1 MNQGWK
7 ATFCAVLAAFAS
19 LAAVTVLHFYAESA
33 GLKGG
38 IAFLFLLPIWIGTRM
53 SGTRAGLITSVATA
67 GTWTWINDASLLTFF
82 VSALLMTMVMAGS
95 NIVVQRFSRARR
107 LASHDPLT
115 GLHNRRSALELG
127 RHIAENHQLDA
138 KDLAVI
144 TIDCDGF
151 KGINDQFGH
160 ATGDRALK
168 AIGQAIQRACR
179 ESDIACRLG
188 GDEFLVILPGAD
200 QLFAHRFVGRVRN
213 AIERL
218 DIGIA
223 SRLEISAGIA
233 NLGRDGK
240 TIDEL
245 MTRSDERMYRHR
257 YLARHY
263 ATVDTMTPSRT

>member
-7 ATFCAVLAAFAS
+7 ATVFAVLAALLS
-19 LAAVTVLHFYAESA
+19 LVAVSVCHIFAESA
-33 GLKGG
+33 GVKGG
-38 IAFLFLLPIWIGTRM
+38 VAFLFLLPIWVGTRM
-53 SGTRAGLITSVATA
+53 GGTRAGLIAAFATA
-67 GTWTWINDASLLTFF
+67 ATWTWITEASLLTFA
-82 VSALLMTMVMAGS
+82 VAALLMTLVMAGS
-95 NIVVQRFSRARR
+95 NTVVQRFSRARR

-127 RHIAENHQLDA
+127 RHLAENHHLDA

-160 ATGDRALK
+160 ATGDRALR
-168 AIGQAIQRACR
+168 AIGQALQRACR

-200 QLFAHRFVGRVRN
+200 HLFAHRFVGRVRN
-213 AIERL
+213 SIERIE
-218 DIGIA
+218 IGIA
-223 SRLEISAGIA
+223 ARLEISAGIA

-245 MTRSDERMYRHR
+245 IGRSDERMYRHR

-263 ATVDTMTPSRT
+263 ATVETMTPSRT